1 MIHGQRCRFYVGN
14 KKICQACDLRIQCLI
29 KNAKRRTLAIPIP
42 GQKLTI
48 TEAMKQKVDSEEGRK
63 EYAKRMGAVEPV
75 FANIRETK
83 GLKRFTLRGKIK
95 AGIQWLLWCMVHN
108 IEKIG
113 NYGYII

>member
-1 MIHGQRCRFYVGN
+1 MWF
-14 KKICQACDLRIQCLI
+14 
-29 KNAKRRTLAIPIP
+29 
-42 GQKLTI
+42 
-48 TEAMKQKVDSEEGRK
+48 GRK

-83 GLKRFTLRGKIK
+83 GLKRFSLRGKIK

-113 NYGYII
+113 NYGLAG